1 MKRYLEVV
9 ECETDRVI
17 DRVDVTDKSEKQAER
32 VMDGVDRYLNHE
44 RYYTR
49 FSAISCNARRLNQST
64 AIYLSSAKRRSQSR
78 GERQLKTRQ
87 AAPTRMSSL

>member
-49 FSAISCNARRLNQST
+49 FSAISYMPGVVIRAPRSTCPPQSGVV
-64 AIYLSSAKRRSQSR
+64 SR
-78 GERQLKTRQ
+78 GE
-87 AAPTRMSSL
+87 SVS